1 MKRALFTVAVMTV
14 GAAGLSACGGGG
26 KGDGGVTTP
35 TPTPPAAF
43 SAQFGTNFSTAY
55 QAGANGE
62 PRDVVA
68 GDVIAVN
75 PTAEPVALPAT

>member
-1 MKRALFTVAVMTV
+1 MKRSLFTVALMTV
-14 GAAGLSACGGGG
+14 SAAGLSACGGGG
-26 KGDGGVTTP
+26 NSGGGVTTP
-35 TPTPPAAF
+35 TPTPPAPFA
-43 SAQFGTNFSTAY
+43 AQFGANFSTAY